1 MDALTAALAVI
12 VLKPM
17 RRAWLHA
24 SKAIPTGALAEAD

>member
-1 MDALTAALAVI
+1 VADALTAILALT

-24 SKAIPTGALAEAD
+24 SNAVPAGVPA